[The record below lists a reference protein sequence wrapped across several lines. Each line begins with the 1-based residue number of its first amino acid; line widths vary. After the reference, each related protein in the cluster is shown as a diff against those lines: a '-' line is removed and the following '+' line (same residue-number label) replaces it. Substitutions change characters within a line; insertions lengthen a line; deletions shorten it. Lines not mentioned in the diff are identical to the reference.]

1 MSKFYLKYMHLEEV
15 KIMDFEP
22 KILGFLCNWCSY
34 AGADLAGVSR
44 MQYPPNIR
52 VIRVMCSGRIDPQ
65 FIFEALRVGADGVIV
80 LGCHLGDC
88 HYLEGNYEAEK
99 KFDMVKRFLKLI
111 NFDNRVRLD
120 WVSAS
125 EGARYAQ
132 VITEFTDHIKALGPS
147 PIGGDNP
154 DKKILNNLKAIED
167 AASGDRMRALVGRE
181 RKITEQENVYGEQVD
196 LEKFNKVFDSAIVE
210 EYQRHRILVSLEED
224 TKSIKSLAA
233 ELEIDP
239 SVVLEHIV
247 CLKSRG
253 QIDFGEFMGIT
264 PMFFKM

>member
-1 MSKFYLKYMHLEEV
+1 MS
-15 KIMDFEP
+15 FEP

-52 VIRVMCSGRIDPQ
+52 VIRVMCSGRVDSK

-111 NFDNRVRLD
+111 DFDDRVRLD

-125 EGARYAQ
+125 EGARYAE
-132 VITEFTDHIKALGPS
+132 VITEFTDHIKTLGPS
-147 PIGGDNP
+147 PAGGDNP
-154 DKKILNNLKAIED
+154 DDEILEKLKSIEE
-167 AASGDRMRALVGRE
+167 AAGSDRMRALVGRE
-181 RKITEQENVYGEQVD
+181 RKITEQENVYGETISLD
-196 LEKFNKVFDSAIVE
+196 KFYAIFDQAIKD
-210 EYQRHRILVSLEED
+210 EYNRHRILVSLEKESMSVKD
-224 TKSIKSLAA
+224 LAK
-233 ELEIDP
+233 ELKIDP
-239 SVVLEHIV
+239 SVVLEHMV
-247 CLKSRG
+247 TLKSRG
-253 QIDFGEFMGIT
+253 QVDFGELLGIT
-264 PMFFKM
+264 PTFYKL

>member
-1 MSKFYLKYMHLEEV
+1 MS
-15 KIMDFEP
+15 FEP

-52 VIRVMCSGRIDPQ
+52 VIRVMCSGRVDPK

-99 KFDMVKRFLKLI
+99 KFDMVKKFLKLI

-125 EGARYAQ
+125 EGARYAS
-132 VITEFTDHIKALGPS
+132 VITEFTDHIKAIGPS
-147 PIGGDNP
+147 PAGGENP
-154 DKKILNNLKAIED
+154 DKIILEKLKAIED
-167 AASGDRMRALVGRE
+167 AAGGDRMRALVGRE
-181 RKITEQENVYGEQVD
+181 RKITEQENVYGEKVP
-196 LEKFNKVFDSAIVE
+196 LEKFNEIFDSAIVE
-210 EYQRHRILVSLEED
+210 EFERHRILLSLEKD
-224 TKSIKSLAA
+224 RRSVKDLAA

-239 SVVLEHIV
+239 SIVLEHMTI
-247 CLKSRG
+247 LKTRG
-253 QIDFGEFMGIT
+253 QVDFGEIIGIT
-264 PMFFKM
+264 PMFHKL